1 MAYLVKAPRV
11 GRSQG
16 AVIFWGLVSVFFA
29 TAFCYYFLKNRTNE
43 ESARTLRDQVMI
55 LQGER
60 DSLSSERD
68 KIEAAAAEADK
79 ELKARADFLQDKES
93 KLAEEESE
101 LESMGALTQNR
112 TLHDQAQAAL
122 VKKFDETV
130 RKIVAKNQDADV
142 VVRGGRPV
150 LRVPGS
156 VFFELGSA
164 QLKPEGKA
172 VLAQITQALAG
183 QFDGFEL
190 RIETYTDSDGEA
202 AKSGGTPTN
211 QVFIDTTPGAKKPD
225 ATTPARKNDG
235 ASWLLTGTRAAAIA
249 HYLHDQGTLP
259 FQSVFAVGRADFQ
272 PIVPNSPEGH
282 AHNRRVEITIA
293 PAPPSYHPREPGKDA
308 SVTKT
313 TAPAANSDAAAKG
326 E

>member
-1 MAYLVKAPRV
+1 V

-43 ESARTLRDQVMI
+43 QSARTLREQVMI
-55 LQGER
+55 LQGES

-68 KIEAAAAEADK
+68 KIEAAATEADK
-79 ELKARADFLQDKES
+79 EMKARADFLQDKES
-93 KLAEEESE
+93 KLAQEESE
-101 LESMGALTQNR
+101 LESMGAMTQNR
-112 TLHDQAQAAL
+112 SQHDQAQAAL
-122 VKKFDETV
+122 VKTFDDTV

-150 LRVPGS
+150 LRVPSS
-156 VFFELGSA
+156 VFFEVGGT

-172 VLAQITQALAG
+172 LLTQITHALAG
-183 QFDGFEL
+183 QLDNFEL
-190 RIETYTDSDGEA
+190 RIETFTDSDGETARNAAPA
-202 AKSGGTPTN
+202 AK
-211 QVFIDTTPGAKKPD
+211 VFVDTTPGAKKPD
-225 ATTPARKNDG
+225 ATPDRKNDG

-249 HYLHDQGTLP
+249 HFLHDEGTLP
-259 FQSVFAVGRADFQ
+259 FQEIISMGRSDFQ

-282 AHNRRVEITIA
+282 ARNRRVEITVT
-293 PAPPSYHPREPGKDA
+293 PAPPSFHPRDPAHGDTTVSKAGTALNAAA
-308 SVTKT
+308 S
-313 TAPAANSDAAAKG
+313 SDAAEKG